1 MIIHGDVA
9 FMIVST
15 VLVLFMTP
23 GLAFFYG
30 GLVERKNSLTMMFQ
44 TFICIGI
51 VTVLWIL
58 GGFSLVFG
66 SDIGGVIGNPLDF
79 FALQNVTFTPNIEYS
94 DTIPF
99 ILFFM
104 YQLMFA
110 IITAPL
116 MTGAFANRLTVGGWI
131 RIVIL
136 WMILIYFPVAH
147 WVWGGGFL
155 AKLGFLDYAGGT
167 VIHITSG
174 FGCLG
179 GLYYIGPRAVK
190 NEEGPFHLGLVVIGA
205 SILLF
210 GWFGFNAG
218 GSLAAAETAAIVFA
232 NTAIAAASGMVTWCI
247 LYYIEK
253 KRFSFFEM
261 IVGMVAGLATVTPAA
276 GYVGPVAAFLIG
288 IIAGVIC
295 FFCVLFEH
303 KWKRLDDALDVWGVH
318 GMGGFIG
325 SLCIGLLSNPVI
337 NGVYLGLRQFLIQ
350 LLGSVLVGIYSIVLT
365 YAIFWICDKTA
376 SIKVSP
382 EVQKSGL
389 DYEFFEEH
397 FSDLKYK

>member
-23 GLAFFYG
+23 GLAVFYG

-210 GWFGFNAG
+210 GWFG
-218 GSLAAAETAAIVFA
+218 
-232 NTAIAAASGMVTWCI
+232 
-247 LYYIEK
+247 
-253 KRFSFFEM
+253 R
-261 IVGMVAGLATVTPAA
+261 
-276 GYVGPVAAFLIG
+276 
-288 IIAGVIC
+288 
-295 FFCVLFEH
+295 
-303 KWKRLDDALDVWGVH
+303 
-318 GMGGFIG
+318 
-325 SLCIGLLSNPVI
+325 SN
-337 NGVYLGLRQFLIQ
+337 N
-350 LLGSVLVGIYSIVLT
+350 
-365 YAIFWICDKTA
+365 
-376 SIKVSP
+376 
-382 EVQKSGL
+382 
-389 DYEFFEEH
+389 
-397 FSDLKYK
+397 